1 MFALLVDVELYLLL
15 GNLFQDKIAAKT
27 LQKNARHVLLATFEP
42 IPTTLNRSSEIL
54 TERPWKWAWK
64 KHRDFWKDAILE
76 GEISFGNSKN
86 QTITRVLVPYERIS
100 GRKNHPITSLGGDSV
115 QHLPGGVQKS
125 ELAPGSIPSISI
137 DLVGKISFLTIFT
150 HSVWYLAMREL
161 KSKQNAT
168 PNRSQRLQ
176 MSQLVSCVE
185 HGFGLW
191 FVKLYS

>member
-1 MFALLVDVELYLLL
+1 M
-15 GNLFQDKIAAKT
+15 
-27 LQKNARHVLLATFEP
+27 
-42 IPTTLNRSSEIL
+42 SM
-54 TERPWKWAWK
+54 K
-64 KHRDFWKDAILE
+64 KREDFWKDAIWE
-76 GEISFGNSKN
+76 GEISFENSKN

-100 GRKNHPITSLGGDSV
+100 GRKNRPITSLGGDSV
-115 QHLPGGVQKS
+115 QHLPGGVQKN
-125 ELAPGSIPSISI
+125 GSCPWPWFHPVHFNRFS
-137 DLVGKISFLTIFT
+137 GKISFLTIFT

>member
-1 MFALLVDVELYLLL
+1 MNESPDE
-15 GNLFQDKIAAKT
+15 KIVPSP
-27 LQKNARHVLLATFEP
+27 LWE
-42 IPTTLNRSSEIL
+42 EI
-54 TERPWKWAWK
+54 A
-64 KHRDFWKDAILE
+64 FNIYQVV
-76 GEISFGNSKN
+76 F
-86 QTITRVLVPYERIS
+86 
-100 GRKNHPITSLGGDSV
+100 RKMD
-115 QHLPGGVQKS
+115 
-125 ELAPGSIPSISI
+125 LAPGSIPFISI
-137 DLVGKISFLTIFT
+137 DLVGNISFLTIFT